1 MHTMQ
6 HVTAQEIERRMSW
19 VLDSPRDN
27 GVVQLIVV
35 RPQTDQRTVID
46 RAHFSPETGVAG
58 DNWQH
63 DCWKKLSDGH
73 SDPDVQVAIM
83 NARMIEVLASDPA
96 HWPLA
101 GDQLFVDFDLSTS
114 NLSPGD
120 QLKVG
125 GAILEI
131 TAEPHRGCR
140 KFKQRFGD
148 HALHCV
154 NSTQGDSHRL
164 RGVYAKIIVAGNV
177 ETGDVISKC

>member
-1 MHTMQ
+1 MEY
-6 HVTAQEIERRMSW
+6 VTTQEIKHRMPW

-27 GVVQLIVV
+27 GIVRLIVV
-35 RPQTDQRTVID
+35 RPQTDQRDVIEQ
-46 RAHFSPETGVAG
+46 AHFSPAAGVAG

-63 DCWKKLSDGH
+63 DCWKRLADGR

-83 NARMIEVLASDPA
+83 NARMIEVLAGDQT

-101 GDQLFVDFDLSTS
+101 GDQLFVDFDLGTA

-125 GAILEI
+125 DAILEI

-140 KFKQRFGD
+140 KFKQRFGEQ
-148 HALHCV
+148 ALNYV
-154 NSTQGDSHRL
+154 NSAEGDRHRL
-164 RGVYAKIIVAGNV
+164 RGVYAKIIEVGKV
-177 ETGDVISKC
+177 ETGDAIKKY